1 MFTFY
6 GKTFNIKKWSK
17 ENHLGK
23 LVSID
28 TETESITSPSH
39 TPDLVTFQVYNGGDT
54 VYFVEPSD
62 IPTFFTTHS
71 FTSFIFHNAPFDVDV
86 ISPFIPRPT
95 VYRLYDKERILD
107 TSILFRL
114 LHLGKIGHLNTK
126 YSLDYLVKKFLNVE
140 LPKDEEIRLKFA
152 QYKGFPV
159 MEIPTPFLEYAAK
172 DAVATFYLYLHLM
185 TEISTIDTHGTLL
198 SHHIQVKG
206 DLALYHIY
214 KRGIGFDLSRKEDWL
229 KEQDKTLFSLQER
242 LANWGWV
249 RGVKGVNDRFEE
261 ILKFLGIADKLPVT
275 DTGSISSKSDDL
287 SQFRDIEFIDDYL
300 SFNELEKATSF
311 VRNVHHN
318 RIHPRYTVLLNTG
331 RTSCS
336 GSKSGACN
344 IQQIPRIG
352 GLREMFVPKEGT
364 LLVDLDYS
372 ALELAGLAQVCIKE
386 YGFSVIGDVINSGAC
401 LHYYTASQVYNKPE
415 SEISKEERQF
425 AKIPNFSF
433 PTNMSASTFI
443 QYCRGYKVPMTE
455 EKAIAIKQAYAKSYP
470 EISKHF
476 WNVPRNATDVYTLTG
491 RLRANCTYTA
501 YLNTKFQ
508 GLCADGAKLALYEV
522 DKAGYNTVAF
532 IHDQLVVECP
542 IAEAEEGLKTIGDIM
557 VSAMKKV
564 IPDVKISVEGEI
576 RDRWGK

>member
-6 GKTFNIKKWSK
+6 GKTFTIKKWSK

-28 TETESITSPSH
+28 TETETITSPSH

-54 VYFVEPSD
+54 VYFVESSD

-311 VRNVHHN
+311 VREVHTN
-318 RIHPRYTVLLNTG
+318 RVHPRYNTLVNTG

-336 GSKSGACN
+336 KPN
-344 IQQIPRIG
+344 FQQLPRLG
-352 GLREMFVPKEGT
+352 GIREMFISGKGKSFIIT
-364 LLVDLDYS
+364 DYS
-372 ALELAGLAQVCIKE
+372 AVELATLAQVTYKM
-386 YGFSVIGDVINSGAC
+386 YGESVMRDLINEGMD
-401 LHYYTASQVYNKPE
+401 LHIATASECLGKAVDTITKD
-415 SEISKEERQF
+415 ERQK
-425 AKIPNFSF
+425 A
-433 PTNMSASTFI
+433 
-443 QYCRGYKVPMTE
+443 
-455 EKAIAIKQAYAKSYP
+455 KAINFGKPGGLGVDTLMVYAKSTYGVKLTRDEAEMWLSSWMQKYP
-470 EISKHF
+470 EMKKYLKGEQGAVF
-476 WNVPRNATDVYTLTG
+476 TLTG
-491 RLRANCTYTA
+491 RKRANTTFCA
-501 YLNTKFQ
+501 EKNTPFQ
-508 GLCADGAKLALYEV
+508 GLAADGAKLALYEL
-522 DKAGYNTVAF
+522 DKAGKKIVGF
-532 IHDQLVVECP
+532 VHDEVITEVDDCDIDKELLEQEMMM
-542 IAEAEEGLKTIGDIM
+542 IAG
-557 VSAMKKV
+557 MKKV
-564 IPDVKISVEGEI
+564 VPDVKIAVESQI
-576 RDRWGK
+576 SKVYTK